1 MNKLW
6 KRAGSI
12 LLTGALLAGTI
23 PFGASAAGT
32 DSLLPSED
40 GAKIK
45 VTYTEKG
52 GAEQTAYYSNADS
65 DDRNSDHFW
74 DPVSDLSLPEKN
86 VDTAE
91 PITVTLLDN
100 ITLEDTTIL
109 VDQGK
114 DVTID
119 GQGQYSITS
128 NMTNAVT
135 DASLPGNQA
144 VSIATAGEALTL
156 QNVELNINGTAAED
170 TKNANNGIVNYGTFT
185 MGSASVVNIDGVKE
199 GINGSGELIAEGE
212 NDYTT
217 RPQLKITN
225 VKGSALKANAVTF
238 VNTDVDIDTAGAHG
252 ISVTDLTIYGETN
265 LFVRRAAYYGIRATG
280 NVSVVGTVDGSLDG
294 TPTELDPTVNTE
306 LCGQETLN
314 GNSFL
319 PIVLGNSTAPSS
331 LELFGCQW
339 ATVQSGETGIDN
351 ITKLLGDG
359 YAYVKDTDF
368 YSNLD
373 AGSYIAMLEDSSV
386 FGKISTNET
395 GKVYLTNST
404 CMEAEGNVYTGETA
418 EPVAAILHD
427 ASGKLEDDELY
438 TDYGITTSESAGV
451 VNVAITASDLRKHAN
466 GGSGNTEGY
475 WVGFA
480 LAAPEG
486 AEKVAYAFGASQEEV
501 ANVDDPIALEP
512 NVTVDGKSGIAF
524 YVDASAKSPKTWA
537 KVQWAGAEGVPM
549 GEATTYCMDLS
560 KVSMAV
566 DGVEAATLN
575 DTSGAV
581 AKDYLYDAGTYSVT
595 ATKTFGSEAYDVAI
609 TAKNVRTHYNGNTPT
624 SLGAWVGYA
633 VTAPAGAEKM
643 KYAFSDTIPG
653 EAKAY
658 GLEEIFPGEKG
669 VAVYYNAANPKDP
682 TFTVQ
687 WLGSGDA
694 DLGTYTY
701 TVDLSG
707 VTVSTAKTIISSAAV
722 KVNGEIS
729 PSVQAIISASTIA
742 VSGLTASDTTSI
754 TLDIA
759 TTAGGTITKTFNL
772 THDDSGFSISDPEA
786 TVDICGT
793 KYTVNVS
800 GLTATPDNVE
810 ITTGEAATATG
821 EGIDEADETT
831 VTTALG
837 NVNVA
842 DATTAVAQAAAQE
855 TAALVSDADQISAWL
870 ADANTNEDSKIYDT
884 IQVVTYLDITA
895 TSYSAETGL
904 TLDIVPSYKI
914 VATNDSGDV
923 SEALASGVLKNTS
936 TAQPVSITVG
946 VPDALVTAGKPVYIY
961 HEKDS
966 ATYVYAGSVSGGTGA
981 YTATFENPH
990 GFSTFTV
997 KTSAPAFV
1005 TDANNQITYYP
1016 TLQAAVDAAASTD
1029 VITVL
1034 QDGLSATAQKDVTVK
1049 NGTAATITVTINE
1062 ERVELEAGAE
1072 ATVEYTTSG
1081 GGIIGGGGGGTEE
1094 PAVPFTDVKEGD
1106 WFYEAVVY
1114 AYENNL
1120 MQGTSGTAFS
1130 PNVKMNRAMLVTIL
1144 YRLEGE
1150 PAVSGD
1156 VSFTDVPDAY
1166 YTEAVAWAASNG
1178 LVEGYEDN
1186 TFKPT
1191 QNITREQ
1198 FATILYRYAA
1208 FKKADTTVSG
1218 DLSDFTDAA
1227 STSTWAKDAMTWAV
1241 DNGIIQGVTPT
1252 TLAPRN
1258 TATRAQGAAMLMRF
1272 IENL

>member
-12 LLTGALLAGTI
+12 LLAGALLAGTI

-45 VTYTEKG
+45 VTYTEQDG
-52 GAEQTAYYSNADS
+52 GEKTAYYSNADS

-156 QNVELNINGTAAED
+156 QNVELNIKGTDTED

-252 ISVTDLTIYGETN
+252 ISVGDLTISGDPKVAVTN
-265 LFVRRAAYYGIRATG
+265 TAYYGIYATG
-280 NVSVVGTVDGSLDG
+280 EVSVIGD
-294 TPTELDPTVNTE
+294 NTSVKVQN
-306 LCGQETLN
+306 CSTKTLN
-314 GNSFL
+314 DKTYLPVVFGNAANPHSISFGGGTWTL
-319 PIVLGNSTAPSS
+319 NNNGVSGNDNTINFLGKYSALVMDTSIEGNLDIGSYTASLVNST
-331 LELFGCQW
+331 
-339 ATVQSGETGIDN
+339 I
-351 ITKLLGDG
+351 
-359 YAYVKDTDF
+359 
-368 YSNLD
+368 
-373 AGSYIAMLEDSSV
+373 
-386 FGKISTNET
+386 T
-395 GKVYLTNST
+395 GKLSTAEDGGVYISNSDFGS
-404 CMEAEGNVYTGETA
+404 AEGNVYTGETA

-427 ASGKLEDDELY
+427 AKGELADNELY
-438 TDYGITTSESAGV
+438 TDYGIATSQGADGV
-451 VNVAITASDLRKHAN
+451 VNVVITASDLRKHAN

-480 LAAPEG
+480 LTAPEG

-501 ANVDDPIALEP
+501 ADVGDPSALEP
-512 NVTVDGKSGIAF
+512 NVTVNGKSGIAF
-524 YVDASAKSPKTWA
+524 YVDASAKAPKTWA
-537 KVQWAGAEGVPM
+537 KVWWAGAEDVPM

-560 KVSMAV
+560 KVSMV
-566 DGVEAATLN
+566 VEDVKAATLN

-581 AKDYLYDAGTYSVT
+581 AENYLYDAGTYSVT
-595 ATKTFGSEAYDVAI
+595 ATKTFGSDAYDVAI
-609 TAKNVRTHYNGNTPT
+609 TAKNVRPHYNGNTPT

-643 KYAFSDTIPG
+643 KYAFGDTIPDD
-653 EAKAY
+653 AQAY
-658 GLEEIFPGEKG
+658 GLEDIFPGQKG
-669 VAVYYNAANPKDP
+669 VAVYYNAAAPKEDT

-687 WLGSGDA
+687 WLDSGDTDMGTFTYKA
-694 DLGTYTY
+694 DLS
-701 TVDLSG
+701 D
-707 VTVSTAKTIISSAAV
+707 VTVSDAKTIISSAAV
-722 KVNGEIS
+722 KVGDEIS
-729 PSVQAIISASTIA
+729 PSMQAVISTNTIS
-742 VSGLTASDTTSI
+742 VSGSTASNTSSI

-800 GLTATPDNVE
+800 DLTATPDNVE

-821 EGIDEADETT
+821 KEIGEADKKT
-831 VTTALG
+831 VSDALN
-837 NVNVA
+837 NVNVT

-855 TAALVSDADQISAWL
+855 TAALVNDKKQVATWL
-870 ADANTNEDSKIYDT
+870 EEANTNEEGKIYDT

-895 TSYSAETGL
+895 TSYSAAEGL
-904 TLDIVPSYKI
+904 TLDIVPSYKV

-923 SEALASGVLKNTS
+923 SEALASGVLKNTA

-1005 TDANNQITYYP
+1005 TDANNQVTYYP
-1016 TLQAAVDAAASTD
+1016 TLQDAVNAAASTD
-1029 VITVL
+1029 VITL
-1034 QDGLSATAQKDVTVK
+1034 LEDGLSAEITKDVIVK
-1049 NGTAATITVTINE
+1049 NGTDAPITVTINDKN
-1062 ERVELEAGAE
+1062 VELEAGAE

-1081 GGIIGGGGGGTEE
+1081 GGIIGGGGEGGTEE

-1106 WFYEAVVY
+1106 WFYDAVVY
-1114 AYENNL
+1114 AYENDL
-1120 MQGTSGTAFS
+1120 MQGTTGTTFS
-1130 PNVKMNRAMLVTIL
+1130 PDVKMNRAMLVTIL

-1258 TATRAQGAAMLMRF
+1258 TATRAQGATMLMRF

>member
-23 PFGASAAGT
+23 PFGASAAGNAN
-32 DSLLPSED
+32 SELSGPD
-40 GAKIK
+40 EAKIK
-45 VTYTEKG
+45 VEYTKVG
-52 GAEQTAYYSNADS
+52 GGSETAYYSNVDN
-65 DDRNSDHFW
+65 DDRNNDRIW
-74 DPVSDLSLPEKN
+74 DPIGDLGSGYKN
-86 VDTAE
+86 ADTSK
-91 PITVTLLDN
+91 PITVTLLDD
-100 ITLEDTTIL
+100 ITLNDTTIL
-109 VDQGK
+109 VDLGK
-114 DVTID
+114 KVTID
-119 GQGQYSITS
+119 GQEQYSIIS

-135 DASLPGNQA
+135 AAEAPGNQA
-144 VSIATAGEALTL
+144 VSIATASEALTL
-156 QNVELNINGTAAED
+156 QNVELNINGAAAEG
-170 TKNANNGIVNYGTFT
+170 KNANNGIVNYGTFT

-199 GINGSGELIAEGE
+199 GINGGGTLTTDNGAKLTIE
-212 NDYTT
+212 NV
-217 RPQLKITN
+217 N
-225 VKGSALKANAVTF
+225 GSAIKASTANIYYSTVA
-238 VNTDVDIDTAGAHG
+238 IDGAGAHG
-252 ISVTDLTIYGETN
+252 ISVTN
-265 LFVRRAAYYGIRATG
+265 LSVMADASVTVKNAAYYGIR
-280 NVSVVGTVDGSLDG
+280 VSGKTFTAGYNTAITVDGCSQEVLNETTYLPVVLSSSNKPADLDFQGG
-294 TPTELDPTVNTE
+294 TWTLTNNGISRSDNVIKFLGQAKGTINHTTVN
-306 LCGQETLN
+306 GDLN
-314 GNSFL
+314 VGSYTVNLVDSAITGKL
-319 PIVLGNSTAPSS
+319 STAEDGGVYISNST
-331 LELFGCQW
+331 FG
-339 ATVQSGETGIDN
+339 S
-351 ITKLLGDG
+351 
-359 YAYVKDTDF
+359 TD
-368 YSNLD
+368 
-373 AGSYIAMLEDSSV
+373 
-386 FGKISTNET
+386 
-395 GKVYLTNST
+395 
-404 CMEAEGNVYTGETA
+404 GNVYTGETT

-438 TDYGITTSESAGV
+438 TDYGITTSAGDNGV

-486 AEKVAYAFGASQEEV
+486 AEQVAYAFGSTEGDVSQVGE
-501 ANVDDPIALEP
+501 PIALEA
-512 NVTVDGKSGIAF
+512 NVTADGKSGIAF
-524 YVDASAKSPKTWA
+524 YVDASAETPKTWA

-560 KVSMAV
+560 DVSMV
-566 DGVEAATLN
+566 VEGIKAATLN

-581 AKDYLYDAGTYSVT
+581 AKDYLYDAGTYNVT
-595 ATKTFGSEAYDVAI
+595 ATKTFGSKTYDVAI

-633 VTAPAGAEKM
+633 VTAPAGAATM
-643 KYAFSDTIPG
+643 KYAFGDTIPG
-653 EAKAY
+653 DAQAY
-658 GLEEIFPGEKG
+658 GLEDIFPGQKG
-669 VAVYYNAANPKDP
+669 VAVYYNAAAPKNT

-687 WLGSGDA
+687 WLDSANTG
-694 DLGTYTY
+694 LGTYTY

-722 KVNGEIS
+722 KVDDEIS
-729 PSVQAIISASTIA
+729 PSMQAVISANTIA
-742 VSGLTASDTTSI
+742 VSGLTSAEDQTI

-759 TTAGGTITKTFNL
+759 TTAGGTITKDFPVKYDAET
-772 THDDSGFSISDPEA
+772 GKFSIDSTA
-786 TVDICGT
+786 VSTVDICGT
-793 KYTVNVS
+793 EYTVNVS
-800 GLTATPDNVE
+800 GLAATPSDVE
-810 ITTGEAATATG
+810 ITTGTVPPEVG
-821 EGIDEADETT
+821 EGIDDADEIA
-831 VTTALG
+831 VSNALDNIDVG
-837 NVNVA
+837 

-855 TAALVSDADQISAWL
+855 TAALVSDKKQVATWL
-870 ADANTNEDSKIYDT
+870 EEANTGTPGKYDT

-914 VATNDSGDV
+914 VATNGTDT
-923 SEALASGVLKNTS
+923 SEALASGVLTTTS
-936 TAQPVSITVG
+936 TAQPVSITIGLPSGMVSST
-946 VPDALVTAGKPVYIY
+946 DPVYIY
-961 HEKDS
+961 HEKD
-966 ATYVYAGSVSGGTGA
+966 AATTYVYKGTVSNSTGS

-997 KTSAPAFV
+997 KKSAPAFV
-1005 TDANNQITYYP
+1005 TDANNQDTYYP
-1016 TLQAAVDAAASTD
+1016 TLQDAVDAAASTD
-1029 VITVL
+1029 VITL
-1034 QDGLSATAQKDVTVK
+1034 LEDDLTAEITKDVIVK
-1049 NGTAATITVTINE
+1049 NGTGAPITVTINGE
-1062 ERVELEAGAE
+1062 KVSLSAGE
-1072 ATVEYTTSG
+1072 KVTVEYVTPG
-1081 GGIIGGGGGGTEE
+1081 GGIVVGGGGTEE

-1106 WFYEAVVY
+1106 WFYDAVVY
-1114 AYENNL
+1114 AYENDL

-1178 LVEGYEDN
+1178 LVEGFENN

-1218 DLSDFTDAA
+1218 DLSGFTDAA

-1252 TLAPRN
+1252 TLAPQN

>member
-6 KRAGSI
+6 KRAGSL

-32 DSLLPSED
+32 DSLLPSEE

-52 GAEQTAYYSNADS
+52 GTEKTAYYSNADS
-65 DDRNSDHFW
+65 DDRNNDRIW
-74 DPVSDLSLPEKN
+74 DPIGDLGSGYKN
-86 VDTAE
+86 ADTSK
-91 PITVTLLDN
+91 PITITLLEN
-100 ITLEDTTIL
+100 IVLEDTTIL
-109 VDQGK
+109 VDLEK
-114 DVTID
+114 NITID
-119 GQGQYSITS
+119 GQGHSITS
-128 NMTNAVT
+128 AMTNAVT
-135 DASLPGNQA
+135 DPSQPGNQA
-144 VSIATAGEALTL
+144 VSIATANESLTL
-156 QNVELNINGTAAED
+156 ENVWLNINGISSED
-170 TKNANNGIVNYGTFT
+170 AKNINNGIVNYGDLTIT
-185 MGSASVVNIDGVKE
+185 TDAAVNINGVKE
-199 GINGSGELIAEGE
+199 GINGGGNLVTENGASLI
-212 NDYTT
+212 
-217 RPQLKITN
+217 ITN
-225 VKGSALKANAVTF
+225 VNGSALRAGT
-238 VNTDVDIDTAGAHG
+238 VDIGYSTVTVDNAGAHG
-252 ISVTDLTIYGETN
+252 ISVGDLTISGDPKVAVTN
-265 LFVRRAAYYGIRATG
+265 TAYYGIYATG
-280 NVSVVGTVDGSLDG
+280 EVSVIGDNTSVKVQNCGTK
-294 TPTELDPTVNTE
+294 
-306 LCGQETLN
+306 TLN
-314 GNSFL
+314 DKTYLPVVFGNAANPHSISFGGGTWTL
-319 PIVLGNSTAPSS
+319 NNNGVSGNDNTINFLGKYSALVMDTSIEGNLDIGSYTASLVNST
-331 LELFGCQW
+331 
-339 ATVQSGETGIDN
+339 I
-351 ITKLLGDG
+351 
-359 YAYVKDTDF
+359 
-368 YSNLD
+368 
-373 AGSYIAMLEDSSV
+373 
-386 FGKISTNET
+386 T
-395 GKVYLTNST
+395 GKLSTAEDGGVYISNSDFGS
-404 CMEAEGNVYTGETA
+404 AEGNVYTGETA

-427 ASGKLEDDELY
+427 AKGELADNELY
-438 TDYGITTSESAGV
+438 TDYGIATSQGADGV

-466 GGSGNTEGY
+466 GSSGNAEGY

-486 AEKVAYAFGASQEEV
+486 AEQVAYAFGTSQEEV
-501 ANVDDPIALEP
+501 NEVGEPIALEP

-524 YVDASAKSPKTWA
+524 YVDASAKTPKTWA
-537 KVQWAGAEGVPM
+537 KVWWVGTEDVPM

-560 KVSMAV
+560 SVKMVIE
-566 DGVEAATLN
+566 DIRPATLH
-575 DTSGAV
+575 DHSGAV
-581 AKDYLYDAGTYSVT
+581 ADSYLYDINSYNISAIKYSSPTPYAVT
-595 ATKTFGSEAYDVAI
+595 I
-609 TAKNVRTHYNGNTPT
+609 HAKNVRMHYNAQNQ
-624 SLGAWVGYA
+624 LGAWVGFSI
-633 VTAPAGAEKM
+633 TAPEGATSM
-643 KYAFSDTIPG
+643 KTAYSDFIP
-653 EAKAY
+653 EETLPSE
-658 GLEEIFPGEKG
+658 LEEIFPGEEG
-669 VAVYYNAANPKDP
+669 VAVYYNAADPKP
-682 TFTVQ
+682 LAFVVQ
-687 WLGSGDA
+687 WLGENGK
-694 DLGTYTY
+694 DLGTERYN
-701 TVDLSG
+701 VHLSG

-722 KVNGEIS
+722 KVDGEIS
-729 PSVQAIISASTIA
+729 PSVQAIISANTIA
-742 VSGLTASDTTSI
+742 VSGMTASNTDSI
-754 TLDIA
+754 TLDIV

-772 THDDSGFSISDPEA
+772 AYDSSAFSISDPEA

-793 KYTVNVS
+793 EYTVTVS

-810 ITTGEAATATG
+810 ITTGEAATAVG
-821 EGIDEADETT
+821 EGIDETDETA

-837 NVNVA
+837 NVNVV

-855 TAALVSDADQISAWL
+855 TAALVSDKAQVTAWL
-870 ADANTNEDSKIYDT
+870 AEANTNEDGKIYDT

-895 TSYSAETGL
+895 TSYSVAEGL

-914 VATNDSGDV
+914 VATNGIDT
-923 SEALASGVLKNTS
+923 SEALASGVLTTTS

-966 ATYVYAGSVSGGTGA
+966 ATYVYAGTVSGGTGA

-1016 TLQAAVDAAASTD
+1016 TLQDAVDAAASTD
-1029 VITVL
+1029 VITL
-1034 QDGLSATAQKDVTVK
+1034 LEDGLSAEITKDVIVK
-1049 NGTAATITVTINE
+1049 NGTGASIKVTINGE
-1062 ERVELEAGAE
+1062 EIALDAGE
-1072 ATVEYTTSG
+1072 KVTVEYTTSG

-1094 PAVPFTDVKEGD
+1094 PAVPFTDIKEGD
-1106 WFYEAVVY
+1106 WFYDAVVY

-1120 MQGTSGTAFS
+1120 MQGTTGTTFS
-1130 PNVKMNRAMLVTIL
+1130 PDVKMNRAMLVTIL

-1150 PAVSGD
+1150 PAVSGN